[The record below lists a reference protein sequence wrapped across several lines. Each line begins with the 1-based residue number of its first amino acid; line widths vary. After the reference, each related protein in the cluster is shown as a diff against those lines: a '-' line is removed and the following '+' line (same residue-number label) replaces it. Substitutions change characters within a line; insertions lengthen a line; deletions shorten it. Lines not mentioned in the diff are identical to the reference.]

1 MDVEDSEEMD
11 MEDSVDM
18 NMEVSVDTDIEDSV
32 DMGMEDSM
40 DVDIEDTLIN
50 GIELLEEVATASDIL
65 SNLDEE
71 EMIMLFLPVIMVFKL
86 WPFLMVRFDERGG
99 QRLTRKQRCYNYH
112 LSSTRILVECVFGK
126 WKARFKVIHGV
137 TDRWTHKRN
146 ARMICADAVLHN
158 LLLTLA
164 TISSSNLFVLMNRD
178 KKR

>member
-71 EMIMLFLPVIMVFKL
+71 EMIMLFLPVIMV
-86 WPFLMVRFDERGG
+86 
-99 QRLTRKQRCYNYH
+99 YNYH